1 LNRFAEL
8 CSLLSQTSNKE
19 YKEILLKEYLKN
31 TPDEDILWTLF
42 LLSGKKLSKQIGVAE
57 IWDIL
62 PELSGVPEWLINES
76 LQISGDKAET
86 ISLLLPQPGTDD
98 NYSLAEIMEFIDDLK
113 VLERSAKIEK
123 SLGILSKLNSPQ
135 KYYFLRL
142 ITGSFNAGIE
152 PGTIANVLTEKY
164 KLDEVTAYHFLHYLD
179 PFHQNLRSLISY
191 YKKYKETIK
200 VYPFNVTDD
209 SVDFGFKKDE
219 IKDWQTEWKWDGI
232 RAQLV
237 YRNNE
242 LLVWS
247 KQHGLLTDKFPELF
261 ELTRQLPNG
270 IVMDGEIIAFSNG
283 KPLPFNI
290 LQNRLN
296 KKVTKTVISEAPIAY
311 VTYDILEH
319 NCIDIRNTPFIGRRK
334 LLESLFNNLD
344 GQNVLY
350 LSPMLEVRSWKS
362 IVELKENSLEN
373 NCKGVILKRKD
384 SDYSTPGNRVSMQTE
399 PFSINGVLLY
409 TQKGI
414 NSNKFTDFTFGL
426 WHEGELISIAK
437 TCGGLSDDELNEIE
451 AFIKENTLEKFGP
464 VRTVK
469 PKLVFEIQ
477 FEGIF
482 VSKRHKAGVTLRN
495 PRVNRWF
502 KNKKPDEA
510 GHLRKLK
517 ELLNDR
523 K

>member
-1 LNRFAEL
+1 MNRFAEL

-31 TPDEDILWTLF
+31 TPDEDIIWALF

-86 ISLLLPQPGTDD
+86 ISLLLPEPGTDEMF
-98 NYSLAEIMEFIDDLK
+98 SLGEIMEFITELE
-113 VLERSAKIEK
+113 VIERSVKFEKIINILGKLTTTEK
-123 SLGILSKLNSPQ
+123 F
-135 KYYFLRL
+135 YFIRL
-142 ITGSFNAGIE
+142 IAGSFQSYIE
-152 PGTIANVLTEKY
+152 IGSIVNVLCEKY
-164 KLDEVTAYHFLHYLD
+164 KLEEVSAYHLLNYLD
-179 PFHQNLRSLISY
+179 PFQNKLKPILSH
-191 YKKYKETIK
+191 YKKYSETIK
-200 VYPFNVTDD
+200 TYPFNQTIEYVAA
-209 SVDFGFKKDE
+209 E
-219 IKDWQTEWKWDGI
+219 ISASDITDWQAEWKWDGM
-232 RAQLV
+232 RVQLV

-247 KQHGLLTDKFPELF
+247 KQGGLITEKFPELF
-261 ELTRQLPNG
+261 QLTKNLPNG
-270 IVMDGEIIAFSNG
+270 TVLDGEIIAFSNG

-311 VTYDILEH
+311 VAYDILEH
-319 NCIDIRNTPFIGRRK
+319 NCIDIRNTPFIERRK
-334 LLESLFNNLD
+334 LLESLFNNLE
-344 GQNVLY
+344 GPSVIY

-362 IVELKENSLEN
+362 IDELKENSLQY

-384 SDYSTPGNRVSMQTE
+384 SDYSSPGNRVSMQTE
-399 PFSINGVLLY
+399 PFLINGVLLY
-409 TQKGI
+409 TQMGI
-414 NSNKFTDFTFGL
+414 NSNKFTDFTFGI
-426 WHEGELISIAK
+426 WHEDELISFAK
-437 TCGGLSDDELNEIE
+437 TSGGLSYDELNEIE

-477 FEGIF
+477 FDGVF

-510 GHLRKLK
+510 GHLSKLK
-517 ELLNDR
+517 ELQNDR

>member
-1 LNRFAEL
+1 M
-8 CSLLSQTSNKE
+8 
-19 YKEILLKEYLKN
+19 KN
-31 TPDEDILWTLF
+31 TTDEDILWALF
-42 LLSGKKLSKQIGVAE
+42 LLSGKKISKQISIAE

-86 ISLLLPQPGTDD
+86 ISLLLPEPGTDQMF
-98 NYSLAEIMEFIDDLK
+98 SLGEIMEFITELE
-113 VLERSAKIEK
+113 VVERSVKFEK
-123 SLGILSKLNSPQ
+123 NINILGKLTPTE
-135 KYYFLRL
+135 KFYFIRL
-142 ITGSFNAGIE
+142 IVGSFQSYIE
-152 PGTIANVLTEKY
+152 IGSIVNVLCEKY
-164 KLDEVTAYHFLHYLD
+164 KLEEVSAYHFLNYLD
-179 PFHQNLRSLISY
+179 PFQNKLKPKLSH
-191 YKKYKETIK
+191 YKKYAETLK
-200 VYPFNVTDD
+200 TYPFNQTDEF
-209 SVDFGFKKDE
+209 VAAE
-219 IKDWQTEWKWDGI
+219 ISASDITDWQAEWKWDGL
-232 RAQLV
+232 RVQLI

-247 KQHGLLTDKFPELF
+247 KQGGLITEKFPELF
-261 ELTRQLPNG
+261 ELTKKLPNG
-270 IVMDGEIIAFSNG
+270 IVLEGEIIAFSNG

-319 NCIDIRNTPFIGRRK
+319 NCIDIRNTPFIERRK

-344 GQNVLY
+344 EQNVLY

-362 IVELKENSLEN
+362 IVELKENSLQN

-384 SDYSTPGNRVSMQTE
+384 SDYSTPGNRVSMKTE

-409 TQKGI
+409 TQKGV
-414 NSNKFTDFTFGL
+414 NSNKFNDFTFGL
-426 WHEGELISIAK
+426 WHEGELISFAK
-437 TCGGLSDDELNEIE
+437 TCRGLSDDELNEIE
-451 AFIKENTLEKFGP
+451 AFVRENTLEKFGP

-477 FEGIF
+477 FDGVF
-482 VSKRHKAGVTLRN
+482 VSKRHRAGFTLRN
-495 PRVNRWF
+495 PRVNRWL

-517 ELLNDR
+517 ELLNDHV
-523 K
+523 